1 MADPTQS
8 SNQAVGSDTGPI
20 EVSSAQLSHLD
31 ELILGFATGF
41 INLPVDQIDTAIED
55 GLRRVVATLAIDR
68 FAISRAQPDTGHFR
82 FTHIWP
88 ATTFPRAATPVAD
101 TYWPWTVATARRG
114 ETVAYSSLEE
124 LPPEASVDLA
134 TWQRVGTRSHVTIPV
149 SVGGKVDAMLHFG
162 VFSSQRIW
170 SGELLLRLHRL
181 AGIFAIALT
190 RKHGQEELEHAVGF
204 ERLATEILASMFA
217 AAPRTED
224 ESLEA
229 GLHRIGEFLGVDWVA
244 VWEADV
250 ASGELRVT
258 HQWRAEAGDVAAGR
272 LPLADVQWLATTLG
286 RGAMVSFARESDLPP
301 EAGPDLAAMR
311 ALGARSMLA
320 VPIFVT
326 ERLHGFFSCVSLG
339 HERAW
344 PERVVPGARLLAEV
358 FASVHARR
366 AAEARERVALLD
378 TAQWRERLAH
388 LVRVHTVGE
397 MSAALAHEI
406 NQPLMAI
413 ENYALAAL
421 RRAREPHSSDKV
433 AELLGKVV
441 AQTGRAGDVVGRF
454 RGMVKRS
461 DIQTSP
467 VDMGRL
473 VAECIE
479 MVRIDCEL
487 RDIRIEA
494 TLPAAMPTIVA
505 DRIQLQQVVL
515 NLLRNAIEATDSAPL
530 SDASRA
536 IMIEAT
542 LAGGNQLAL
551 CVADRG
557 PGVPEGDIER
567 VFEAFYSTKISGLGI
582 GLSLCRKL
590 IEAHGGSLVAKRR
603 SGGGAAFEFTLPLTD
618 EGEGDPSP

>member
-55 GLRRVVATLAIDR
+55 GLRGVVATLAIDR
-68 FAISRAQPDTGHFR
+68 FAISRAQPDTGDFR

-224 ESLEA
+224 EILEA

-250 ASGELRVT
+250 ASGELRAT
-258 HQWRAEAGDVAAGR
+258 HQWRADAGDVAAGR
-272 LPLADVQWLATTLG
+272 LPLADVRWLAATLG
-286 RGAMVSFARESDLPP
+286 KGAIVSFAREGDLPP
-301 EAGPDLAAMR
+301 EAGPDLAAIR
-311 ALGARSMLA
+311 ALGVRSMLA

-494 TLPAAMPTIVA
+494 MLPAAMPTIVA

-536 IMIEAT
+536 ITIEAT
-542 LAGGNQLAL
+542 LVGDNQLSL

>member
-286 RGAMVSFARESDLPP
+286 RGAIVSFARESDLPP

-590 IEAHGGSLVAKRR
+590 IEAHGGSLVAKHR

>member
-1 MADPTQS
+1 
-8 SNQAVGSDTGPI
+8 
-20 EVSSAQLSHLD
+20 
-31 ELILGFATGF
+31 
-41 INLPVDQIDTAIED
+41 
-55 GLRRVVATLAIDR
+55 
-68 FAISRAQPDTGHFR
+68 
-82 FTHIWP
+82 
-88 ATTFPRAATPVAD
+88 
-101 TYWPWTVATARRG
+101 
-114 ETVAYSSLEE
+114 
-124 LPPEASVDLA
+124 
-134 TWQRVGTRSHVTIPV
+134 
-149 SVGGKVDAMLHFG
+149 
-162 VFSSQRIW
+162 
-170 SGELLLRLHRL
+170 
-181 AGIFAIALT
+181 
-190 RKHGQEELEHAVGF
+190 
-204 ERLATEILASMFA
+204 MFV

-224 ESLEA
+224 EILEA

-244 VWEADV
+244 VWESDV
-250 ASGELRVT
+250 ASGEFRAT
-258 HQWRAEAGDVAAGR
+258 HQWRADAGEVAAGR
-272 LPLADVQWLATTLG
+272 LPLADVRWLAATLG
-286 RGAMVSFARESDLPP
+286 KGAIVSFARESELPP
-301 EAGPDLAAMR
+301 EAGSDLAAIR
-311 ALGARSMLA
+311 ALGVRSMLA
-320 VPIFVT
+320 VPIFVA

-433 AELLGKVV
+433 AELLEKVI

-487 RDIRIEA
+487 RDIRIDA
-494 TLPAAMPTIVA
+494 LLPAAMPTIVA

-536 IMIEAT
+536 ITIEAT
-542 LAGGNQLAL
+542 WPATSNCRCASPIAG
-551 CVADRG
+551 
-557 PGVPEGDIER
+557 P
-567 VFEAFYSTKISGLGI
+567 AFPRATSSACSRPSTRPRSAV
-582 GLSLCRKL
+582 SASACRC
-590 IEAHGGSLVAKRR
+590 
-603 SGGGAAFEFTLPLTD
+603 AAN
-618 EGEGDPSP
+618 